1 MVKLGQYPHIN
12 NIRSIHIGDNMP
24 RKPLSSE
31 FLDYLAAT
39 NYQEIPDHLPTL
51 NELSKQLKISV
62 ARLREQ
68 LEVAKA
74 LGLVEARPR
83 TGLRRLPYSFL
94 PAVRQS
100 LAYAIEIDPHNFNVF
115 AELRD
120 QIERAYWK
128 EAVMLL
134 TAEDKVALQA
144 LVDKAWKK
152 LKAARVQ
159 IPHEEHKELHLLIY
173 SRLNNPF
180 VNGLL
185 EAYWEA
191 YESVGQSIF
200 GDYEY
205 LLKIWE
211 YHQKMIDS
219 ICRNQIEEGYQ
230 ALVEHRSVIHHKS
243 VPDLNILSDL
253 SAPQA

>member
-1 MVKLGQYPHIN
+1 
-12 NIRSIHIGDNMP
+12 MP
-24 RKPLSSE
+24 RKQLSSE

-39 NYQEIPDHLPTL
+39 NYEDVPDQLPTL
-51 NELSKQLKISV
+51 NDLSKQLGISV

-100 LAYAIEIDPHNFNVF
+100 LAYAIEIDPQNFNFF
-115 AELRD
+115 ADLRD
-120 QIERAYWK
+120 QLEMAYWE

-134 TAEDKVALQA
+134 TSDDKAALQT
-144 LVDKAWKK
+144 LVDRAWQK
-152 LKAARVQ
+152 LRSTRVQ
-159 IPHEEHKELHLLIY
+159 IPHEEHKELHILIY

-185 EAYWEA
+185 EAYWEV
-191 YESVGQSIF
+191 YESVGLSIF
-200 GDYEY
+200 ADYEY
-205 LLKIWE
+205 LQKIWE
-211 YHQKMIDS
+211 YHQKMVDS
-219 ICRNQIEEGYQ
+219 ICKNDIKEGYQ
-230 ALVEHRSVIHHKS
+230 ALIDHRYVLHHQS
-243 VPDLNILSDL
+243 LPEMNIRPDLTT
-253 SAPQA
+253 PQS

>member
-1 MVKLGQYPHIN
+1 
-12 NIRSIHIGDNMP
+12 MP
-24 RKPLSSE
+24 RKQLSSE
-31 FLDYLAAT
+31 FLDYLAST
-39 NYQEIPDHLPTL
+39 NYQDIPNHLPTL
-51 NELSKQLKISV
+51 NDLSKQLGISV

-100 LAYAIEIDPHNFNVF
+100 LAYAIEIDPKNFNVF

-120 QIERAYWK
+120 QIEIAYWE
-128 EAVMLL
+128 EAVKLL
-134 TAEDKVALQA
+134 TAEDKAAMQT

-159 IPHEEHKELHLLIY
+159 IPHEEHKELHLLVY

-180 VNGLL
+180 VKGLL

-191 YESVGQSIF
+191 YESVGLGIF
-200 GDYEY
+200 ADYEY

-211 YHQKMIDS
+211 CDQKMVDS
-219 ICRNQIEEGYQ
+219 ICKNNIQEGYQ
-230 ALVEHRSVIHHKS
+230 ALVEHRTVLHHQAL
-243 VPDLNILSDL
+243 PDANILPDL
-253 SAPQA
+253 SASQAQLQYPEG

>member
-1 MVKLGQYPHIN
+1 
-12 NIRSIHIGDNMP
+12 MP
-24 RKPLSSE
+24 RKQLSSE

-39 NYQEIPDHLPTL
+39 NYKDIPDHLPTL
-51 NELSKQLKISV
+51 NDLSKHLGISV

-115 AELRD
+115 ADLRD
-120 QIERAYWK
+120 QIEVAYWQ
-128 EAVMLL
+128 EAVKLL
-134 TAEDKVALQA
+134 TPEDKSALQA
-144 LVDKAWKK
+144 LVENAWKK

-159 IPHEEHKELHLLIY
+159 IPHEEHRELHLLIY

-180 VNGLL
+180 VKGLL

-191 YESVGQSIF
+191 YELVGLSIF
-200 GDYEY
+200 ADYEY
-205 LLKIWE
+205 LQKIWE
-211 YHQKMIDS
+211 YHQKMVNA
-219 ICRNQIEEGYQ
+219 ICRDNIQEGYQ
-230 ALVEHRSVIHHKS
+230 ALVEHRSVLHHHKLPEINIL
-243 VPDLNILSDL
+243 PDLT
-253 SAPQA
+253 AP